1 MRTIHAKS
9 FYHDGRGPSLLKV
22 HLAPGSSHLL
32 AVDFALPDA
41 SKESGETHHLRFIRA
56 QAYAFTPEEVENYE
70 LTAVD
75 WGSTDKG
82 AMVSLGRSPWLMSFS
97 QQHLTK
103 CEHFKLMFYDE
114 FLDVICEQVLVEPG
128 LFQPLK
134 PVELHP

>member
-1 MRTIHAKS
+1 MRTIHAKT

-22 HLAPGSSHLL
+22 HLASGSSHLL

-41 SKESGETHHLRFIRA
+41 SGENHHLRFHRA
-56 QAYAFTPEEVENYE
+56 QAYAFTPEEVENYI
-70 LTAVD
+70 LTTID

-97 QQHLTK
+97 QQHLAK
-103 CEHFKLMFYDE
+103 CEHFKIMFYDE

-128 LFQPLK
+128 LFQPSKSGEPL
-134 PVELHP
+134 P